1 MISATYLQMVQ
12 QYYNYLS
19 LCGGYLGS
27 YCPVIQFSVLLRFLI
42 IKQWKKAVRHNA
54 PCEVICPL

>member
-1 MISATYLQMVQ
+1 MISATYLQMAQ

-19 LCGGYLGS
+19 LCGGYLRS

-42 IKQWKKAVRHNA
+42 IKQWKKGARHNA